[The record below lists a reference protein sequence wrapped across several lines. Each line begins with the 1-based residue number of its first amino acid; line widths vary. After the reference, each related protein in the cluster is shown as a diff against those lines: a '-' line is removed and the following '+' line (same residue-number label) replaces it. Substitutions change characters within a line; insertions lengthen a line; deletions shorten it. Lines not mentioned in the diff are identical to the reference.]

1 MRRVSKKIC
10 LLGDFGVG
18 KTSLVR
24 RFVYDLFDERY
35 LSTVGVKVSRKGLVI
50 PVPEEPVEVTMLLW
64 DLAGNEAFDAYR
76 AAYMRGS
83 AGTILVCDLSR
94 PQTLASLSDYVTQMR
109 SVSPNCQFV
118 VAGNKRDLMEGQ
130 ALAQRKAQVESIA
143 MQLNAPFFLTSA
155 KESVQVEEMFRYMGL
170 ALLQRDLGSGV
181 SWDG

>member
-1 MRRVSKKIC
+1 MRRISKKIC

-35 LSTVGVKVSRKGLVI
+35 LSTVGVKVSRKSLVI
-50 PVPEEPVEVTMLLW
+50 PVPGEPVEITMLLW

-94 PQTLASLSDYVTQMR
+94 PQTIDTLADHVNQMR
-109 SVSPNCQFV
+109 SVSPESHFV
-118 VAGNKRDLMEGQ
+118 IAGNKRDLLEGQ
-130 ALAQRKAQVESIA
+130 SLTSRTIQVEEIA
-143 MQLNAPFFLTSA
+143 MQTQTPFFLTSA
-155 KESVQVEEMFRYMGL
+155 KESTHVEEMFRHL
-170 ALLQRDLGSGV
+170 SRSLLQTNAG
-181 SWDG
+181 